1 MNQVCNVSNEVKLAP
16 ARPDVNDSA
25 STAVGDSDTEN
36 LSPASVD
43 GQVVIKST
51 FLDVEECPSL
61 TKRFRTLRK
70 SKTDSELCWLS
81 DDEEAAYEPGRFSDE
96 KASESI
102 TTPALQVSPVEEQSV
117 KCEGPRQSSPE
128 RLSRAKAR
136 RPATICLES
145 ALRCDGCASSP
156 QASNYI
162 EKTTVMLRNVPNNYT
177 REMFLAMLDDNG
189 FCGRYDFAYLPC
201 DFHRR
206 ANLGYAF
213 VNFVNCEV
221 ALAAWRRFDGF
232 SEWALPS
239 QKVCAVSWSGP
250 HQGLEQHVERYRNSP
265 VMHKSVPDEYR
276 PVVFQNGV
284 RQRFPSP
291 TRSLKEPDQSTAAVE
306 ATWQKADMHEQ
317 SFQPAASFAKLV
329 LHDSGKADGC
339 VSHGWIE
346 PASGSWETTIA

>member
-1 MNQVCNVSNEVKLAP
+1 VLLITTCPSPEAGLRFSVSLSP
-16 ARPDVNDSA
+16 ARCPDVNDSA

-36 LSPASVD
+36 LSPASGD

-102 TTPALQVSPVEEQSV
+102 TAPALQVSPVDEQSV

-177 REMFLAMLDDNG
+177 REMFLAMLDEHG
-189 FCGRYDFAYLPC
+189 FRGRYDFAYLPC
-201 DFHRR
+201 DFHRK

-291 TRSLKEPDQSTAAVE
+291 TRSLKKPDQS
-306 ATWQKADMHEQ
+306 HR
-317 SFQPAASFAKLV
+317 SR
-329 LHDSGKADGC
+329 
-339 VSHGWIE
+339 
-346 PASGSWETTIA
+346 